1 MDFVR
6 DKELINLKLML
17 RRKNENCSLYYV
29 FEEDFEY
36 KKNQS
41 LRPFIAGAIYIWYKL
56 KKVNFT
62 VEENYWDRGAL
73 PNYQRKGYGTSIL
86 HYIENSLLPSLE
98 ETDKWI
104 ITIGNCEDTYERF
117 KAHVIQKEKNNN

>member
-17 RRKNENCSLYYV
+17 HRKNEDCSIYYV
-29 FEEDFEY
+29 FEESFQY
-36 KKNQS
+36 KNNQS
-41 LRPFIAGAIYIWYKL
+41 LRPFIAGVIYIWYKL

-73 PNYQRKGYGTSIL
+73 PNYQGKGYGTSIV